1 MATTKIEGSRWG
13 MVVAFVLLPV
23 LVALL
28 WREIHHHV
36 DVDEAPPP
44 FSANPHSA
52 LVPKLLERL
61 RSRFEDDE
69 FDETKDLTA
78 PHAVPVAVWSLPP
91 SSSSTTDDG
100 HDFATACLAEGKPQ
114 VIRNSPVPPPTT
126 AHAARAAHSRA
137 HDTTRAGGG
146 VAGDAQVGA

>member
-1 MATTKIEGSRWG
+1 M
-13 MVVAFVLLPV
+13 AFVLLPV

-36 DVDEAPPP
+36 VVDEAPPP

-69 FDETKDLTA
+69 FDETKDQTA
-78 PHAVPVAVWSLPP
+78 PHAVPVEVWSLPP
-91 SSSSTTDDG
+91 SSSSTTEEGQAPG
-100 HDFATACLAEGKPQ
+100 HDFATACLAEGKPR
-114 VIRNSPVPPPTT
+114 VIRNSPVPPPPPRPHTPHVRRT
-126 AHAARAAHSRA
+126 HAH
-137 HDTTRAGGG
+137 TTRAGEG
-146 VAGDAQVGA
+146 VACDAQVGA